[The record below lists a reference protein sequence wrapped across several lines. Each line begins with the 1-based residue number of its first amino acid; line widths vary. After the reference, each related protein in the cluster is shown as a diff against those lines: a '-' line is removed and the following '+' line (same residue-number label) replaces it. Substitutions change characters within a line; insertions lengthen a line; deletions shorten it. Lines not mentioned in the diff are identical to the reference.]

1 MIYEVAEITV
11 KPGEE
16 ASFEDGVARAAPL
29 FLRAKGCHGLN
40 LQRVVEDPS
49 VYRLVVQWETV
60 EYHTVDFRDSD
71 DFQEWRRLVGS
82 FCANPPLVTHT
93 AVTASYQVS

>member
-16 ASFEDGVARAAPL
+16 AVSKMAWREPPTFPPRERMPWPD
-29 FLRAKGCHGLN
+29 

-49 VYRLVVQWETV
+49 VHRLVVQWENGQ
-60 EYHTVDFRDSD
+60 YHTVDFRDSD
-71 DFQEWRRLVGS
+71 GFQEWRRLVGS
-82 FCANPPLVTHT
+82 FANSPVVTHT